1 MRCFF
6 VVSLTGLLFIHLW
19 LPIFLSE
26 DHFAK
31 VDRLVRKT
39 FYFCK
44 FGDIHVEKENKKSES
59 TRDQYENAKV
69 T

>member
-1 MRCFF
+1 MFF
-6 VVSLTGLLFIHLW
+6 CSLSNRVVVYPPMTSYV
-19 LPIFLSE
+19 LSE
-26 DHFAK
+26 NHFAN

-59 TRDQYENAKV
+59 TRDQYENARSHLG
-69 T
+69 